1 MFTKKGYENFLIENR
16 LSQYTD
22 HGDPSTVYD
31 YSRRIEGVLKRE
43 GLNWADLPEHI
54 DSLVQVY
61 DKGGKKEKFGATSHN
76 AVISALKQVQNM
88 VKLGEYNL

>member
-1 MFTKKGYENFLIENR
+1 MITKKEYENFLIENG

-31 YSRRIEGVLKRE
+31 YSYRIEGVLKRE
-43 GLNWADLPEHI
+43 GLTWTDLPANI
-54 DSLVQVY
+54 DTLVQEY
-61 DKGGKKEKFGATSHN
+61 DKGGEKEKLGATSHN

-88 VKLGEYNL
+88 VKLGEPKS

>member
-1 MFTKKGYENFLIENR
+1 MFTQEMYTDYLISNG

-31 YSRRIEGVLKRE
+31 YSRRIESVLKRE
-43 GLNWADLPEHI
+43 GLTWADLPEHI
-54 DSLVQVY
+54 DMLVQEY
-61 DKGGKKEKFGATSHN
+61 DKGGGKAKLGATSHN

-88 VKLGEYNL
+88 VKRGEYKS